1 MRSKEQITN
10 LTELELSG
18 LTINFPKTPG
28 PEFHDYR
35 YKLRNALQDNVSG
48 SVASSLNYDDIQR
61 LFYVTVRVFSLP
73 LTLSAARGDGFDCEL
88 SKVFYIDPMKCLI
101 AQMDAILALRKH
113 LQARSD
119 LITDLLRAAT
129 LDMTYAGSH
138 TSASA

>member
-18 LTINFPKTPG
+18 LTINFPKAPG

-73 LTLSAARGDGFDCEL
+73 LDLSAARGDGFDCEL
-88 SKVFYIDPMKCLI
+88 SKVFYIDPKKCLI

-119 LITDLLRAAT
+119 LITDLLSEAILIIGPRNN
-129 LDMTYAGSH
+129 LV
-138 TSASA
+138 SASA